1 VVATDAKEPP
11 MFVYDITED
20 FREIEMAVFGMVPVG
35 MAPPLRLAGVEEDDA
50 EFTIVRGI
58 D

>member
-1 VVATDAKEPP
+1 MSERAE
-11 MFVYDITED
+11 E

-35 MAPPLRLAGVEEDDA
+35 VAPPLRLAGADDDDD
-50 EFTIVRGI
+50 EFFTIVRSI